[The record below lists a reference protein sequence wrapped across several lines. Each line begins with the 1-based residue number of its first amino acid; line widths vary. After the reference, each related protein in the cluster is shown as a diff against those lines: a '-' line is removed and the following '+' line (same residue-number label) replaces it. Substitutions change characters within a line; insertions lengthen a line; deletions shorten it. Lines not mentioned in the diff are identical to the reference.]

1 MSIMRIFMLISM
13 LILGQFSISAQNN
26 ANIKSQKHTNGELQ
40 FELQTENKSLQLDKY
55 ENWLKSTDHSISGD
69 IVRINSEEFIYK
81 GKTLIYLSK
90 KPSTFQTEILFTLG
104 ITQNST
110 GTNYVIKN
118 IRFKSLPEYGKQGT
132 PALFTNCS
140 DWFSDKKLYK
150 KSGKMRSINE
160 HLLNNST
167 KFAKELLLSFAD

>member
-1 MSIMRIFMLISM
+1 MRIFILISM

-26 ANIKSQKHTNGELQ
+26 TNIKSQKNTNGELL
-40 FELQTENKSLQLDKY
+40 FEFQIESQAFQLDKY
-55 ENWLKSTDHSISGD
+55 ENWMKSTDHSISGD
-69 IVRINSEEFIYK
+69 ITRINSEEFIYK
-81 GKTLIYLSK
+81 GKSLINLSK

-104 ITQNST
+104 ITRNNN
-110 GTNYVIKN
+110 GTEYVIKD

-160 HLLNNST
+160 NLMNNTT
-167 KFAKELLLSFAD
+167 KFAEELFLSFAD

>member
-1 MSIMRIFMLISM
+1 MLISM

-40 FELQTENKSLQLDKY
+40 FELQVKNQTFHLDKY
-55 ENWLKSTDHSISGD
+55 ENWLKSTSLPISGN
-69 IVRINSEEFIYK
+69 IVLINSREFIYE
-81 GKTLIYLSK
+81 GKSLINLSK

-160 HLLNNST
+160 NLINNSR
-167 KFAKELLLSFAD
+167 KFAKELLLSFSK